1 MLEFSLKLKL
11 VLRNGMIISHQNIKV
26 VMIFYAP
33 IQKRGFYHHHKQWQR
48 QHHQFLYQR
57 W

>member
-1 MLEFSLKLKL
+1 MLGFSLKLKL
-11 VLRNGMIISHQNIKV
+11 VLRNGMIISRQNIKA
-26 VMIFYAP
+26 VMIFYAT